1 MTATWKNIIA
11 LNSGSSSI
19 KFAFFGMQQ
28 RQEPFLNASGL
39 AETVSKRQ
47 RRLKIKDGKGVLLH
61 EEEWFELEGADFHKA
76 AMARIVAWLNEKY
89 PTVKI
94 VAVISRVVHGGV
106 KYDCPLIITPSIFK
120 ELEALVPLA
129 PLHQPHNLSGVRAA
143 QEAWPEAIQMAAFD
157 TAFHRSH
164 EYVNDAFAIPHEYY
178 LEGVRKYGF
187 HGLSYEFV
195 SKKLKELDAEKAKGR
210 VIVCHLGNGA
220 SMCAIRA
227 GRSVASS
234 MGFTA
239 VEGLPMGTRCG
250 NIDPGVILYLLEEK
264 KMTVEQVT
272 ELLYK
277 KSGLKG
283 MSNGISDMRELEA
296 SDSEQAKFAIEYFV
310 ARIKGELGR
319 LTAALGGL
327 DAIVFT
333 AGIGENSTYI
343 REKVLSGLGWLGVLA
358 SYNAN
363 KASEQVISMAESR
376 VKVFVIKT
384 NEELMLAEHAM
395 ELLEMGNG

>member
-1 MTATWKNIIA
+1 
-11 LNSGSSSI
+11 
-19 KFAFFGMQQ
+19 
-28 RQEPFLNASGL
+28 
-39 AETVSKRQ
+39 
-47 RRLKIKDGKGVLLH
+47 
-61 EEEWFELEGADFHKA
+61 
-76 AMARIVAWLNEKY
+76 
-89 PTVKI
+89 
-94 VAVISRVVHGGV
+94 
-106 KYDCPLIITPSIFK
+106 
-120 ELEALVPLA
+120 
-129 PLHQPHNLSGVRAA
+129 
-143 QEAWPEAIQMAAFD
+143 
-157 TAFHRSH
+157 
-164 EYVNDAFAIPHEYY
+164 
-178 LEGVRKYGF
+178 
-187 HGLSYEFV
+187 
-195 SKKLKELDAEKAKGR
+195 
-210 VIVCHLGNGA
+210 
-220 SMCAIRA
+220 MCAIRA
-227 GRSVASS
+227 GKSVASS

-327 DAIVFT
+327 DAIVFCG
-333 AGIGENSTYI
+333 GIGENSTYI

-384 NEELMLAEHAM
+384 NEEEMLAIHALEM
-395 ELLEMGNG
+395 VEMGNG

>member
-1 MTATWKNIIA
+1 
-11 LNSGSSSI
+11 
-19 KFAFFGMQQ
+19 MQQ
-28 RQEPFLNASGL
+28 RQAPFLNASGL
-39 AETVSKRQ
+39 AEMISKKQNWLR
-47 RRLKIKDGKGVLLH
+47 IKDGKGNLLFEH
-61 EEEWFELEGADFHKA
+61 EWMDLSANANFHQA
-76 AMARIVAWLNEKY
+76 AMVQIVAWLNEHY
-89 PTVKI
+89 PTVEI
-94 VAVISRVVHGGV
+94 VAVSHRVVHGGV
-106 KYDCPLIITPSIFK
+106 KYDCPLVITPAVYK

-129 PLHQPHNLSGVRAA
+129 PLHQLHNLAGVRAA
-143 QEAWPEAIQMAAFD
+143 QEAWPKALQIACFD
-157 TAFHRSH
+157 TAFHRTH

-227 GRSVASS
+227 GKSVASS

-296 SDSEQAKFAIEYFV
+296 ADTEQAKFAIEYFV

-333 AGIGENSTYI
+333 GGIGENSTYI
-343 REKVLSGLGWLGVLA
+343 REKVLTGMGWLGVLA

-363 KASEQVISMAESR
+363 KAGEQVISMAESR

-384 NEELMLAEHAM
+384 NEEEMLAIHA
-395 ELLEMGNG
+395 LEMVGMGNG